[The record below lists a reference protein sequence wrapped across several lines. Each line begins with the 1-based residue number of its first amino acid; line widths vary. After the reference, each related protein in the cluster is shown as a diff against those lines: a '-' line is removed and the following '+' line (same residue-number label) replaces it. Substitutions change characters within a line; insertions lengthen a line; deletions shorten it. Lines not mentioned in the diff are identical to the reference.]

1 MWSDFFTLRRQATV
15 PLQRQKSI
23 GRQFVTKGGVLGV
36 YHTHEDGNHRGLE
49 FLMNLPV
56 AKTYYDSGDGSV
68 ELKNA
73 FTDAI
78 L

>member
-1 MWSDFFTLRRQATV
+1 
-15 PLQRQKSI
+15 
-23 GRQFVTKGGVLGV
+23 VTKGGVLGV
-36 YHTHEDGNHRGLE
+36 YHAHEDGNHRGLE

-56 AKTYYDSGDGSV
+56 AKTYYDSGDGGV
-68 ELKNA
+68 ELKKA